1 MEKSELKLNL
11 DEYEN
16 IIVYKSLT
24 DEKYLSN
31 IIEHINGNFFKDKNI
46 KKIFEIIKAFY
57 TKNSTV
63 PTITELK
70 TYINSDET
78 RDAFKNVVRGFSN
91 IDKNLNEDEL
101 LHSTERYIKERAIY
115 NTMLDVAE
123 DISSGKIDTGF
134 ILDKFEKSCN
144 IDLKRDIGLDL
155 FMNFDAIVD
164 DLNTEHPVI
173 SSRWKWLDDKL
184 DGGFLQNGRALYV
197 FAGETNVGKSIF
209 LGNIASNIASQGK
222 TVLVISLEMS
232 EMIYAKR
239 LSSNITKIPLKSL
252 KSEVLTLKQQIDEIS
267 KSNPECKIIIKE
279 FPPSTV
285 TSHQIQGFIKTI
297 TSKGIKIDAII
308 LDYINLL
315 KSPIGIN
322 SYERVKYATEQIRA
336 LTYIFNCPIITAT
349 QLNRQGYDV
358 KNPGIETIGESIGLA
373 ATADVI
379 ISIFQDEEDKELGCV
394 KLGMMKNRF
403 GPNHGTTIMKLDYS
417 TLTVTEDESLMNQ
430 GDQGNI
436 TKSLNM
442 FSNS

>member
-1 MEKSELKLNL
+1 MEKNELKLNL

-16 IIVYKSLT
+16 VIVYKSLT
-24 DEKYLSN
+24 DERYLTT
-31 IIEHINGNFFKDKNI
+31 IIDHINANFFKDKNI
-46 KKIFEIIKAFY
+46 KKIFDIIKGFY
-57 TKNSTV
+57 TKHNTV

-78 RDAFKNVVRGFSN
+78 REAFKNVLRNFSN
-91 IDKNLNEDEL
+91 IDKKLNEDEL
-101 LHSTERYIKERAIY
+101 MQSTERYIKERAIY
-115 NTMLDVAE
+115 NTMLEVAE
-123 DISSGKIDTGF
+123 DVGSGKVDTSF

-155 FMNFDAIVD
+155 FKDIKAVID
-164 DLNTEHPVI
+164 DLNTDQPMIH
-173 SSRWKWLDDKL
+173 SRWKWLDDKL
-184 DGGFLQNGRALYV
+184 GGGFLRNGRAIYV

-209 LGNIASNIASQGK
+209 LGNIASNIASQGN
-222 TVLVISLEMS
+222 TVLLVSLEMS

-239 LSSNITKIPLKSL
+239 LSSNITKIPLRSL
-252 KSEVLTLKQQIDEIS
+252 KEESTTLKQQIEEIS
-267 KSNPECKIIIKE
+267 KSNPDCKIIIKE

-285 TSHQIQGFIKTI
+285 TPHQLQGFIKTI
-297 TSKGIKIDAII
+297 LSKNIKIDAIV

-315 KSPIGIN
+315 KSPEGSN
-322 SYERVKYATEQIRA
+322 SYERIKFATEQVRA
-336 LTYIFNCPIITAT
+336 LSYVFNCPIITAT

-379 ISIFQDEEDKELGCV
+379 ISIFQDEEDRELGCV

-403 GPNHGTTIMKLDYS
+403 GANHGTTIMKLDYN

-430 GDQGNI
+430 GDQGSI
-436 TKSLNM
+436 AKSLNV
-442 FSNS
+442 FSN